1 MALTYRNVKGSAL
14 TIDEL
19 DTNFSY
25 FTGSHSITGSLT
37 VSGSIIPSEVNGT
50 LGTATAPWKELFV
63 DGGTI
68 YFISGSSSGSL
79 GWSSGSGFNF
89 GTGSVTFDGG
99 LTVTG
104 SLIVSGSTNSVFD
117 IDGFDLQITG
127 GLDVSRD
134 VAVRDDL
141 TVYDDTNLRK
151 DVNIGFRDD
160 NPGFGYSLAVTQSIN
175 TSGSAKFIGGI
186 TMETLPTTEP
196 NVTGSLWISGSSLSH
211 PNSGY
216 LMIFNP

>member
-1 MALTYRNVKGSAL
+1 MALTYRQTKGSAL
-14 TIDEL
+14 TIQEL
-19 DTNFSY
+19 DANFAY
-25 FTGSHSITGSLT
+25 FTGSHPINGDLT
-37 VSGSIIPSEVNGT
+37 I
-50 LGTATAPWKELFV
+50 
-63 DGGTI
+63 
-68 YFISGSSSGSL
+68 
-79 GWSSGSGFNF
+79 
-89 GTGSVTFDGG
+89 
-99 LTVTG
+99 TG
-104 SLIVSGSTNSVFD
+104 SLIVSGSANSVFD
-117 IDGFDLQITG
+117 IDLFDLQITG

-160 NPGFGYSLAVTQSIN
+160 NPGFGYSLEVTQSIN

-196 NVTGSLWISGSSLSH
+196 NVTGSLWISGSGGGSASG
-211 PNSGY
+211 SGY

>member
-1 MALTYRNVKGSAL
+1 MALTYRQTKGSAL
-14 TIDEL
+14 TIQEL
-19 DTNFSY
+19 DANFAY
-25 FTGSHSITGSLT
+25 FTGSHPINGDLT
-37 VSGSIIPSEVNGT
+37 I
-50 LGTATAPWKELFV
+50 
-63 DGGTI
+63 
-68 YFISGSSSGSL
+68 
-79 GWSSGSGFNF
+79 
-89 GTGSVTFDGG
+89 
-99 LTVTG
+99 TG
-104 SLIVSGSTNSVFD
+104 SLIVSGSANSVFD
-117 IDGFDLQITG
+117 IDLFDLQITG

-175 TSGSAKFIGGI
+175 TSGSAKFIGGV